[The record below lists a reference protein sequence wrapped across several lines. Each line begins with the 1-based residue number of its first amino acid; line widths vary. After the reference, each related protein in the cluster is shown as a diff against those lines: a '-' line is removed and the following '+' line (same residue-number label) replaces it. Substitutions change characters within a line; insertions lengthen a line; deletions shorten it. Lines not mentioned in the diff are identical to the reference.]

1 MEAIKSFRAM
11 PERVPLSTRNE
22 SEPMPKIDPPG
33 NPNGWGDPTPI
44 VLAILLLVFL
54 GAWVGT
60 LDQPS
65 ALTIQQCRELLG
77 QQQ

>member
-1 MEAIKSFRAM
+1 MA
-11 PERVPLSTRNE
+11 
-22 SEPMPKIDPPG
+22 KIEPPG

-44 VLAILLLVFL
+44 VLVILLLVFF

-77 QQQ
+77 QQ